1 MDIVFTSLIELVS
14 SPTSMGLLL
23 LAIPIGMFFGAV
35 PGLGGKLGIALL
47 IPFVF
52 GMDMIP
58 GAVFLLSMHA
68 VVHTGGSI
76 PSILFGVP
84 GTLWARGGEEAV
96 ARARPLPHRL
106 PGSCASRFL

>member
-1 MDIVFTSLIELVS
+1 MQTDAFFASLIALLG
-14 SPTSMGLLL
+14 SPMLMALIV

-52 GMDMIP
+52 GMEALH
-58 GAVFLLSMHA
+58 GAVFLLAMHA

-76 PSILFGVP
+76 PRCPEGCGRRDSE
-84 GTLWARGGEEAV
+84 W
-96 ARARPLPHRL
+96 RP
-106 PGSCASRFL
+106 